1 MRLIMARQAM
11 KAQISCAVH
20 GNIYEMIELKA
31 DTLNISKS
39 DVIRQ
44 ALSDYLKPKKLV
56 KRK

>member
-1 MRLIMARQAM
+1 MARQAM